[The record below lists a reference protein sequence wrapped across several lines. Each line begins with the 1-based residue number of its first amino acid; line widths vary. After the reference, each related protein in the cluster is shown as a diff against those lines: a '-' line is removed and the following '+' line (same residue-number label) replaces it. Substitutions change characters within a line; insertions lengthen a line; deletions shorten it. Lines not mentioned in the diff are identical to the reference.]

1 MLKSIIC
8 EGIDRTGKG
17 TLINGLKQH
26 LDYFNVIH
34 YQKPEIIDECAKIA
48 QQLLNSQFGHND
60 PDIRTLS
67 LKIYQEKSFSDMFRM
82 LSMPV
87 VKFIMD
93 RSHIGENVYA
103 HRYRNYSGE
112 YVFDLE
118 QNLRTRDND
127 CFSNSTLL
135 VLLTT
140 TSFEFIKDD
149 GLSFDFTKKE
159 EEQIDFI
166 KSFERSIIKH
176 KLMIDVHDGEGNF
189 VPSEE
194 ILKAV
199 IYAYNELQ
207 KLSYQTLYINWRM
220 NEGVLKRYDL
230 LIGDK
235 R

>member
-1 MLKSIIC
+1 MLRSLVI
-8 EGIDRTGKG
+8 EGCDRLGKG
-17 TLINGLKQH
+17 TLIDGLKQE

-34 YQKPEIIDECAKIA
+34 YQKPELLNCYVKEA
-48 QQLLNSQFGHND
+48 QQKLNSLFQASD
-60 PDIRTLS
+60 PDIRSLA
-67 LKIYQEKSFSDMFRM
+67 LKIYQEQSFSDMFEM
-82 LSMPV
+82 LSHPE

-93 RSHIGENVYA
+93 RSHIGEAVYA

-118 QNLRTRDND
+118 QNFRTHDND

-149 GLSFDFTKKE
+149 GLSFDFSKKE
-159 EEQIDFI
+159 DEQMDFI
-166 KSFERSIIKH
+166 KSFERSIIKN

-189 VPSEE
+189 VPAEK
-194 ILKAV
+194 ILEAV
-199 IYAYNELQ
+199 IYAYNNLET
-207 KLSYQTLYINWRM
+207 LSYQTLHINWRM
-220 NEGVLKRYDL
+220 DKGNLVRYDL
-230 LIGDK
+230 SIGDK

>member
-1 MLKSIIC
+1 MLKSLII
-8 EGIDRTGKG
+8 EGLDRLGKSS
-17 TLINGLKQH
+17 LIAGLKNKIDNFQ
-26 LDYFNVIH
+26 VIH
-34 YQKPEIIDECAKIA
+34 YQKPE
-48 QQLLNSQFGHND
+48 LLDYLYVEDND
-60 PDIRTLS
+60 NA
-67 LKIYQEKSFSDMFRM
+67 LKRYQERSFSDMFRM

-93 RSHIGENVYA
+93 RSHIGENVYS

-112 YVFDLE
+112 YVFGLE
-118 QNLRTRDND
+118 RDLRTRDND

-189 VPSEE
+189 VPPEE

-207 KLSYQTLYINWRM
+207 NLSYQTLHINWRRDKG
-220 NEGVLKRYDL
+220 NLFRYDL